1 MAHKS
6 SGKSRSSAK
15 ASKKAASRT
24 YAKQE
29 KPAKHTPA
37 KAGAAPV
44 VQASLFG
51 TPSLAAKHSD
61 AKKTKVALIGT
72 PKNQT
77 KGPAAKGKKSGETR
91 LAKKS
96 DNSAKSVSQT
106 QENQFVQ
113 QTTPRTSIPS
123 PSPSGP
129 SWFPKPGN
137 HYRASAPHLP
147 PNYFYRPP
155 CFSRESGYN

>member
-15 ASKKAASRT
+15 APKKAASRT

-29 KPAKHTPA
+29 KPTHNTPA

-77 KGPAAKGKKSGETR
+77 KGRGRQKQEIGRDPVGEKERQR
-91 LAKKS
+91 LQECR
-96 DNSAKSVSQT
+96 QT
-106 QENQFVQ
+106 QENQFIQ
-113 QTTPRTSIPS
+113 QPAKDKDKYSKSKSKRGLMVSEA
-123 PSPSGP
+123 
-129 SWFPKPGN
+129 
-137 HYRASAPHLP
+137 R
-147 PNYFYRPP
+147 
-155 CFSRESGYN
+155 